1 MCFNSRKRGEKN
13 KNNAI
18 SFRRGNVEVFQNNNA
33 KAERKTATFNCG
45 EKCKEII

>member
-1 MCFNSRKRGEKN
+1 MFQFKKKMKKN
-13 KNNAI
+13 MYNAI
-18 SFRRGNVEVFQNNNA
+18 SFGRGNVGVFQNNNA